1 MAEQGPGPGGATARS
16 GYRKI
21 TTSMAGGVAVLTL
34 ANDKVNALD
43 VEMVEEILSF
53 VERCEEDAGV
63 TSLVVTGHGK
73 VFSAGLN
80 VRELLERD
88 PDYSVALLQVLA
100 RALERLFRFPKPTVA
115 AVNGAAVAGGCL
127 LACTCDV
134 RIIAEG
140 ARIGVTEVQVGV
152 ALPIVA
158 VELMRHVCGPQAERL
173 MLVAGLATADEACAS
188 GLAHRQVPLSDLLSE
203 AVEQAEQLA
212 TGDARAYALA
222 KEASRRSVLRAAGS
236 EEAQALNRVVWDQW
250 QSDETRA
257 RLGKLL
263 EGST

>member
-1 MAEQGPGPGGATARS
+1 MAEQEPGTGGVSAPS
-16 GYRKI
+16 GYQKI

-43 VEMVEEILSF
+43 VEIVEEILSF
-53 VERCEEDAGV
+53 VEQCEGDPGV
-63 TSLVVTGHGK
+63 TALVVTGRGK

-80 VRELLERD
+80 VRQLLEED
-88 PDYSVALLQVLA
+88 PGYSVTLLQVLA
-100 RALERLFRFPKPTVA
+100 RALEKLFRFPKPTVA

-158 VELMRHVCGPQAERL
+158 VELMRHVCGPQAELL
-173 MLVAGLATADEACAS
+173 MLEAQLATADEACAS
-188 GLAHRQVPLSDLLSE
+188 GLVHRQAPLTDLLSE
-203 AVEQAEQLA
+203 AVAQAERLA

-222 KEASRRSVLRAAGS
+222 KEASRRSVLQAAGS
-236 EEAQALNRVVWDQW
+236 EEAEALNRVVWDQW
-250 QSDETRA
+250 RSEETRG

-263 EGST
+263 DGTK

>member
-1 MAEQGPGPGGATARS
+1 VAEQGPGTGGASTQS

-21 TTSMAGGVAVLTL
+21 TTSTTGGVAVLTL

-53 VERCEEDAGV
+53 VEQCEGDAGV
-63 TSLVVTGHGK
+63 AALVVTGRGK

-80 VRELLERD
+80 VRQLLEKD
-88 PDYSVALLQVLA
+88 PGYSVTLLKVLA
-100 RALERLFRFPKPTVA
+100 RTLEKLFGFEKPTVA
-115 AVNGAAVAGGCL
+115 AINGAAVAGGCL
-127 LACTCDV
+127 LACTCDA

-158 VELMRHVCGPQAERL
+158 VELMRHVCGPSAERL
-173 MLVAGLATADEACAS
+173 MLEARLATAEEACAS
-188 GLAHRQVPLSDLLSE
+188 GMAHRQVPLSDLLSE
-203 AVEQAEQLA
+203 AVAQAERLA

-236 EEAQALNRVVWDQW
+236 EESQALNQAVWDQW
-250 QSDETRA
+250 QSEETRA

-263 EGST
+263 EGAK